1 MFSLRRVIAF
11 LLHVSRDLPFIRLS
25 FTAIILMGVVS
36 GLSNTVLIA
45 LVNDQIH
52 QSGDTSVRLWWF
64 AGLCVVVPLTRF
76 GSSIL
81 LVHLSQRATY
91 QVRMQLCR
99 KILRAPL
106 RQLEELR
113 PHRLL
118 ASITDDV
125 GAISGSLVSVPRL
138 SMYVAIVLGC
148 LGYLAWL
155 SLPGLGVV
163 VAFVLVGAALYRLP
177 MIRAGRKFDL
187 TREYWDGWFN
197 GLKALTE
204 GTKELKLHR
213 ERRRGFERDG
223 LGRPLGDMLDSAMAG
238 NAYATAAAS
247 FGQVVSFLL
256 IGIVVFFLPRIT
268 PMDDRVLT
276 GYALTILYMVGP
288 LEGIMNLVPS
298 YRRAQTAVK
307 KVEDLGLSLA
317 DEESGEAETEDHP
330 DAGWRRLE
338 LQGVTHTYR
347 DEASQDTFTLGP
359 VDLALTSGE
368 LVFLVGGNGSG
379 KTTLAK
385 MLLGLY
391 APEEGRVL
399 LDGRAVGDDDR
410 DTYRQLFTAI
420 FGDFFLFESFFGL
433 ESPTLKEEA
442 ERYLER
448 LQLSRKVGIEDEALT
463 TLDLSQ
469 GQRKRLALL
478 IAYLED
484 RSIYLFDEWAADQ
497 DPYFKEVFY
506 RELLPELKERGKTVI
521 VISHDDRY
529 FHLGDRLVKMESGR
543 IVYDGEPIAPEAA
556 ALAAPVGAVAA
567 DEAKTEEVA
576 R

>member
-1 MFSLRRVIAF
+1 MLSLRRVIAF
-11 LLHVSRDLPFIRLS
+11 LLQVSKDLPFIRLT
-25 FTAIILMGVVS
+25 FTAIVLMGVVS
-36 GLSNTVLIA
+36 GLSNTALIA

-52 QSGDTSVRLWWF
+52 GSGSWSTRLAWF

-81 LVHLSQRATY
+81 LVHLSQRATF
-91 QVRMQLCR
+91 QIRMQLCR

-118 ASITDDV
+118 ASVTDDV
-125 GAISGSLVSVPRL
+125 GAISGALVSVPRL
-138 SMYVAIVLGC
+138 SMNIAIVIGC

-177 MIRAGRKFDL
+177 MSRAGRFFDL
-187 TREYWDGWFN
+187 TREHWDGWFS

-213 ERRRGFERDG
+213 ERRRSFLRDG
-223 LGRPLGDMLDSAMAG
+223 VGRPLDDMLSSAITG

-247 FGQVVSFLL
+247 FGQVTAFIL
-256 IGIVVFFLPRIT
+256 IGIVVFFLPRFT
-268 PMDDRVLT
+268 PLDDRALT

-288 LEGIMNLVPS
+288 LEAIMNLVPG
-298 YRRAQTAVK
+298 YRRAQTAVN
-307 KVEDLGLSLA
+307 KVEELGLSLA
-317 DEESGEAETEDHP
+317 DEHGGEVETDEMP
-330 DAGWRRLE
+330 NAAWQRLE
-338 LQGVTHTYR
+338 LVGVTHTYR
-347 DEASQDTFTLGP
+347 DESSLDTFSLGP
-359 VDLALTSGE
+359 VDLALERGQ
-368 LVFLVGGNGSG
+368 VIFLVGGNGSG

-385 MLLGLY
+385 LLLGLY
-391 APEEGRVL
+391 VPEAGRLV
-399 LDGRAVGDDDR
+399 LDGETIGDADR
-410 DTYRQLFTAI
+410 DAYRQLFSAV

-433 ESPTLKEEA
+433 HSPQLEDEVD
-442 ERYLER
+442 RYLDR
-448 LQLSRKVGIEDEALT
+448 LQLSGKVDVERGELS

-484 RSIYLFDEWAADQ
+484 RSVYMFDEWAADQ
-497 DPYFKEVFY
+497 DPHFKEVFY
-506 RELLPELKERGKTVI
+506 RELLPELKARGKTVV

-529 FHLGDRLVKMESGR
+529 FHLGDRLVKMETGR
-543 IVYDGEPIAPEAA
+543 IVYDGEPVVAA
-556 ALAAPVGAVAA
+556 AVPV
-567 DEAKTEEVA
+567 AKTAAGTAEVV